1 MMDPYEFNPNRYEIR
16 GPGVTWRGSAM
27 PRRLTELLN
36 IAYHE
41 GKLAATAVLLRR
53 AQMGQK
59 DDKA

>member
-41 GKLAATAVLLRR
+41 GKLAAMAVLLRR
-53 AQMGQK
+53 AQMEQK
-59 DDKA
+59 DGKS